1 MRFPY
6 HLKPNRISDLKA
18 NHISNFKANHI
29 PDRHIKLKSNCI
41 QISKS
46 KSPCMAE
53 GFVGSF
59 SSKKTQSLECQD
71 HFPERQ
77 SSSWDKQSLPNAH
90 GPHEN
95 ESDSPLISLHYL
107 LLKTTHGFVRET
119 NGKHMM
125 PSVFLMSND
134 HLFY

>member
-53 GFVGSF
+53 GFVESF

-71 HFPERQ
+71 HFPQRQ
-77 SSSWDKQSLPNAH
+77 SSSWDKHTPK
-90 GPHEN
+90 
-95 ESDSPLISLHYL
+95 SLHYL
-107 LLKTTHGFVRET
+107 LFK
-119 NGKHMM
+119 
-125 PSVFLMSND
+125 ND
-134 HLFY
+134 PWVCQGDKWQAQDAKCFSQVQRLSLLLNSHSSTLIFYN